1 MSVTFQQ
8 SFTRTFKTWTKHKLI
23 RFREDLKNAL
33 EHDPSVETELEVF
46 LTSPGVHAVWIYRVA
61 NKVWNWDLRILAR
74 VISNWGR
81 FLTGVEIHPAA
92 TIGRRLYIDHGMG
105 VVIGGTSIIGD
116 DVMMYHGVTLGAKF
130 NIKSKRHPTIGNNV
144 VLGAGSMVIGDIK
157 IGDGSSVGANTV
169 VTKDL
174 PAGSIIVGAKS
185 RVVGMTDD

>member
-1 MSVTFQQ
+1 
-8 SFTRTFKTWTKHKLI
+8 LI

-33 EHDPSVETELEVF
+33 EHDPSMESELEVF
-46 LTSPGVHAVWIYRVA
+46 LTSPGVHALWMYRVA

-74 VISNWGR
+74 VISNWAR
-81 FLTGVEIHPAA
+81 FTTGIEIHPAA

-105 VVIGGTSIIGD
+105 VVIGGTAIIGD

-130 NIKSKRHPTIGNNV
+130 NVKTKRHPTIGNKV
-144 VLGAGSMVIGDIK
+144 TLGADSMIIGDIK

-174 PAGSIIVGAKS
+174 PAGSVIVGAKS
-185 RVVGMTDD
+185 RVIGMPEA

>member
-1 MSVTFQQ
+1 M
-8 SFTRTFKTWTKHKLI
+8 I

-130 NIKSKRHPTIGNNV
+130 NIKSKRHPTIGNKV
-144 VLGAGSMVIGDIK
+144 TLGAGSMVIGDIK

-174 PAGSIIVGAKS
+174 PAGSVIVGAKS
-185 RVVGMTDD
+185 RLVGMTDD